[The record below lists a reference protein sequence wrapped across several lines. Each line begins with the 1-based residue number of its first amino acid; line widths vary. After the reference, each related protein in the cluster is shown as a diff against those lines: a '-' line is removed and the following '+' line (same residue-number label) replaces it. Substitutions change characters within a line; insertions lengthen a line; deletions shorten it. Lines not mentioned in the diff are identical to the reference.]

1 MVRVVAHR
9 QHRVVEGPA
18 ATRHLSRITYHMHL
32 PAVTTLAGEDSLA
45 VVVHPVVAGPDSD
58 TGGSLNCLVEMLN
71 CRTLLLSNVSTIL
84 ATTLLSWS
92 SSPRLTLRYLL
103 MCATALLERKL
114 QLASRPL

>member
-1 MVRVVAHR
+1 MSCVTCVMCHV
-9 QHRVVEGPA
+9 
-18 ATRHLSRITYHMHL
+18 HL

-58 TGGSLNCLVEMLN
+58 TGGTLNCLVEMLN

-92 SSPRLTLRYLL
+92 SSPRLTL
-103 MCATALLERKL
+103 
-114 QLASRPL
+114 P